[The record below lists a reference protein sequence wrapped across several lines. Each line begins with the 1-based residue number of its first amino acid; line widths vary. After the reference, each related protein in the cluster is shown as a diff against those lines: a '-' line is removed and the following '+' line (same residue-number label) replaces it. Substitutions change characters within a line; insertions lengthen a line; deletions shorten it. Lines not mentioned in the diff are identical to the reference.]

1 MVKSALIIGVTGQ
14 DGSYLAFKLLKKV
27 YKIFVTIR
35 SKAFQMASLNPEEF
49 IIFDKSL
56 KRPSDLE
63 SIYLDPKLIET
74 ELNWKAKTDFND
86 IVEKMYLEEYF

>member
-1 MVKSALIIGVTGQ
+1 MMNNDSPKDYVIASGYSHTLTEFIN
-14 DGSYLAFKLLKKV
+14 
-27 YKIFVTIR
+27 
-35 SKAFQMASLNPEEF
+35 KAFEMASLNPEEF
-49 IIFDKSL
+49 IEFDKSL

-74 ELNWKAKTDFND
+74 ELNWKAKTNFND